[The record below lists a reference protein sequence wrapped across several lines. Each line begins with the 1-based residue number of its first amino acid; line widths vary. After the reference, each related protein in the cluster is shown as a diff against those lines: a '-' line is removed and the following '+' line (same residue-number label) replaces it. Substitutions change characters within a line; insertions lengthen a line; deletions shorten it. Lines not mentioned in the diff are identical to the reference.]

1 MSGLICLNWYDWN
14 LAYSTNPFSFLTQVG
29 IDLPELIR
37 LKLEN
42 QRRNYCHFTVVG
54 IDLPELIRLKPT
66 VLHFMKKSYV
76 TCRDLSAWI
85 DTIETLTTQY
95 PVQSSLWSRDWS
107 ALIDT
112 IETSTNVWACFWF
125 LNVGRDWS
133 AWIDTI
139 ETIQGFSKITNHL
152 LSGLICLNWYD
163 WNMVPVSFSW
173 PWTSRRDWSA
183 WIDTIETLLYNWLQ
197 GRDLLSGLIC
207 LNWYDWNLSQR
218 CSRSTGSTHCRDWSA
233 WIDTIE
239 TIS

>member
-1 MSGLICLNWYDWN
+1 MRVAELSGLICLNWYDWN
-14 LAYSTNPFSFLTQVG
+14 EVQ
-29 IDLPELIR
+29 
-37 LKLEN
+37 
-42 QRRNYCHFTVVG
+42 
-54 IDLPELIRLKPT
+54 
-66 VLHFMKKSYV
+66 YV
-76 TCRDLSAWI
+76 TDPEISDRRDWSAWI

-125 LNVGRDWS
+125 LNVGRDWSAWIDTIETLHNLHRLFYRWACRDWS

>member
-1 MSGLICLNWYDWN
+1 MSPKVKQMSGLICLNWYDWN
-14 LAYSTNPFSFLTQVG
+14 LAYSTNPFSFLTQVGIDLPELIRLKLENQRRNYCHFTVVG

-112 IETSTNVWACFWF
+112 IET
-125 LNVGRDWS
+125 
-133 AWIDTI
+133 
-139 ETIQGFSKITNHL
+139 
-152 LSGLICLNWYD
+152 
-163 WNMVPVSFSW
+163 
-173 PWTSRRDWSA
+173 
-183 WIDTIETLLYNWLQ
+183 LLYL
-197 GRDLLSGLIC
+197 
-207 LNWYDWNLSQR
+207 
-218 CSRSTGSTHCRDWSA
+218 A
-233 WIDTIE
+233 VP
-239 TIS
+239 